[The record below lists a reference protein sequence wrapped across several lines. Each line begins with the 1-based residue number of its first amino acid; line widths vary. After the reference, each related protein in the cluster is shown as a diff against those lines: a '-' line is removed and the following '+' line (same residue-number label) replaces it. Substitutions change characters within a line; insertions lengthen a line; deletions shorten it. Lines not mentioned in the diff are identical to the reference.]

1 MVGVKGPLLRVFLQG
16 GSSSVRLDGEQIL
29 ACAVMDL
36 ATAVVFRTLVLLELS
51 RLHLGE
57 LW

>member
-1 MVGVKGPLLRVFLQG
+1 MVGVKGPLRQLFLQG
-16 GSSSVRLDGEQIL
+16 GSSSVRLAGEQIL
-29 ACAVMDL
+29 ACYVMDL
-36 ATAVVFRTLVLLELS
+36 TTAVIFRTLVLLELS